1 MLFLTLF
8 FEVRLVARTR
18 FGHAILSLPLS
29 LPHIHSHRQ
38 LTLARTGSNWPS
50 FSLKHLCKFFL
61 LFIICLIYLL
71 TPSHTYTL
79 SVSGNRK
86 KKPTKILKDHCASI
100 VHTHTHTL
108 AFTDTVTHATFITS
122 FVLGL
127 TFATRRRRRNDDDD
141 DTNARE
147 RS

>member
-18 FGHAILSLPLS
+18 FGHAIPSLPLS

-38 LTLARTGSNWPS
+38 TLARTGSNWPS
-50 FSLKHLCKFFL
+50 FSLKYLCKFSFVHN
-61 LFIICLIYLL
+61 LFNLSSHSL
-71 TPSHTYTL
+71 THIHTQCQWKQ
-79 SVSGNRK
+79 K
-86 KKPTKILKDHCASI
+86 KKANKNIERSLRVDR
-100 VHTHTHTL
+100 THIHTL